1 MTNIAE
7 DSKLNQNPLISVKS
21 LTKIFGANEDEI
33 TSLGNLEI
41 NKNQVLQD
49 YGAVVALNNVSFDV
63 YPGETFVVMG
73 LSGSGKSTLV
83 RCLLRLIEPSS
94 GEILVNET
102 DILLFDN
109 NQLMEF
115 RRNEMAM
122 VFQHFGLLPHRN
134 VLDNAAYG
142 LEIKGI
148 SKEERYIIAKDMLV
162 KVGLDGWEEAR
173 TSELSGGMQQRVGLA
188 RALTVD
194 PTILLM
200 DEPFSGLDPLI
211 RRQMREELAELQ
223 KELQKTIVFITHDLD
238 EAVSIADRIA
248 IMRDG
253 EITQLGTPEEII
265 TNPADDFIKEFTRDI
280 SQTRVLTIQS
290 IASELEQVFN
300 TNGNVADIISSMED
314 SGKDFAFIIDD
325 ESKLLGFVDKDSIDE
340 MPDNADINDMELS
353 TIEQI
358 HESTVI
364 EDVVSMTLENPYPI
378 PIIDDDD
385 VLTGLAT
392 HDAILQAFAVNA
404 VQQQN
409 S

>member
-1 MTNIAE
+1 
-7 DSKLNQNPLISVKS
+7 
-21 LTKIFGANEDEI
+21 
-33 TSLGNLEI
+33 
-41 NKNQVLQD
+41 
-49 YGAVVALNNVSFDV
+49 
-63 YPGETFVVMG
+63 
-73 LSGSGKSTLV
+73 
-83 RCLLRLIEPSS
+83 
-94 GEILVNET
+94 
-102 DILLFDN
+102 
-109 NQLMEF
+109 
-115 RRNEMAM
+115 
-122 VFQHFGLLPHRN
+122 
-134 VLDNAAYG
+134 
-142 LEIKGI
+142 
-148 SKEERYIIAKDMLV
+148 MLV

-300 TNGNVADIISSMED
+300 TNGNVADIISSMEN

-325 ESKLLGFVDKDSIDE
+325 ESKLLGFVDKNSIDD
-340 MPDNADINDMELS
+340 MPDNADINDMKLTS
-353 TIEQI
+353 VEQI

-404 VQQQN
+404 VQQQ
-409 S
+409 SS